1 MSDDI
6 PPKAKQADAG
16 APAWVMTFA
25 DLMSLLMC
33 FFVLLLSFSQMDL
46 EKFKQVAGS
55 MKSAFGVQREIKA
68 DDSPKGTSMVA
79 QEYSPGKP
87 APTPVIEIRQ
97 STIDETKQ
105 TVEFT
110 DAETISEKEF
120 DSIAETE
127 YVPSLDS
134 QTKEDAKKLIEAL
147 REEIELGLIQI
158 EVESNRVMIRIKEKA
173 SFPSGTATLRGS
185 FLPVLDKI
193 REALAD
199 IHGMVIVAGHTDNIP
214 INTSRFRSNWDLSA
228 ARAVSVVHELVEKG
242 SLPKERF
249 VVEGHGDAHPLVD
262 NSSSE
267 NRAIN
272 RRVELVVVKN
282 DLQNQDPASES
293 GAAVDSAQ
301 QQ

>member
-1 MSDDI
+1 MSDDAA
-6 PPKAKQADAG
+6 PKPKQADEG

-46 EKFKQVAGS
+46 QKFKQVAGS
-55 MKSAFGVQREIKA
+55 MKEAFGVQRDIKA
-68 DDSPKGTSMVA
+68 DESPRGTSMVA

-87 APTPVIEIRQ
+87 TPTPVIEIRQ
-97 STIDETKQ
+97 NTIDESKQ

-110 DAETISEKEF
+110 DAEKISEKDF
-120 DSIAETE
+120 DSIAETDT
-127 YVPSLDS
+127 VPSLDS
-134 QTKEDAKKLIEAL
+134 QTKEDAKKLVEAL
-147 REEIELGLIQI
+147 REEIDLGLIQI
-158 EVESNRVMIRIKEKA
+158 EVEGNRVMIRIKEKA
-173 SFPSGTATLRGS
+173 SFPSGTATLRDS

-193 REALAD
+193 REALGE
-199 IHGMVIVAGHTDNIP
+199 INGRVIVAGHTDNIP
-214 INTSRFRSNWDLSA
+214 IKTARFRSNWDLSA
-228 ARAVSVVHELVEKG
+228 ARAVSVLHELIEKG
-242 SLPKERF
+242 SLPKGRF

-282 DLQNQDPASES
+282 DMQNENPVSES
-293 GAAVDSAQ
+293 GAAVNSSQ
-301 QQ
+301 LQ